1 MERLGLLSATW
12 VAQRGFGNEPHSIN
26 RGGKM
31 RDRVFIAVL
40 LSALLLVMSVSPGH
54 AAQKK
59 YRFMLGTAGSGGEV
73 YVWGG
78 GAAKVVSQFSKD
90 VQLTA
95 QLTAGSGE
103 NLIRIKSGTLKIGL
117 SSNEWNWEL
126 FNGKGGLPKYE
137 HRALF
142 AMYKGDWH
150 LGCRKTFA
158 GSSIYDFKGKKFSFG
173 PKGGGSYGMIKYALD
188 ALGLKFTDFDAKY
201 LSVAESVAALKDG
214 AIEGYFVGIGTPSS
228 SFLDLATMPSGLKLI
243 SLSPEDIRKCIE
255 KYKFLTET
263 VIPANTYRGV
273 DYEAR
278 GVGRWHFMVCRADFP
293 EEAAYE
299 IAKALTENHKDL
311 MAVMAA
317 AKFSTPEN
325 TIRQTVLPLHP
336 GAEKYFREKGYLK

>member
-1 MERLGLLSATW
+1 MKRGVFISVLMAAATVFLLSAILI
-12 VAQRGFGNEPHSIN
+12 H
-26 RGGKM
+26 
-31 RDRVFIAVL
+31 
-40 LSALLLVMSVSPGH
+40 PGE
-54 AAQKK
+54 AAEKK

-103 NLIRIKSGTLKIGL
+103 NLVRIKGGTLKIGL

-126 FNGKGGLPKYE
+126 FNGKGGLPQYE
-137 HRALF
+137 HRAIF

-150 LGCRKTFA
+150 WGCRKTFP
-158 GSSIYDFKGKKFSFG
+158 GNTIYDFKGKKFSFG

-188 ALGLKFTDFDAKY
+188 ALGLKFADFDAKY

-228 SFLDLATMPSGLKLI
+228 AFLDLATMPSGLKLI
-243 SLSPEDIRKCIE
+243 SLSQGDIKKCME

-263 VIPANTYRGV
+263 VIPADTYRGV
-273 DYEAR
+273 DYEVR

-299 IAKALTENHKDL
+299 IAKALTEHHKEL

-317 AKFSTPEN
+317 AKYSTPEN
-325 TIRQTVLPLHP
+325 TLRQTVLPLHP
-336 GAEKYFREKGYLK
+336 GAERYFREKGYLK

>member
-1 MERLGLLSATW
+1 
-12 VAQRGFGNEPHSIN
+12 
-26 RGGKM
+26 M

-158 GSSIYDFKGKKFSFG
+158 GNSIYDFKGKKFSFG

>member
-1 MERLGLLSATW
+1 MRKTHFFVVFFA
-12 VAQRGFGNEPHSIN
+12 VAIIFLFHLTI
-26 RGGKM
+26 
-31 RDRVFIAVL
+31 
-40 LSALLLVMSVSPGH
+40 SPGL
-54 AAQKK
+54 AAEKK
-59 YRFMLGTAGSGGEV
+59 YRFMLGTAGTGGEV
-73 YVWGG
+73 YIWGG
-78 GAAKVVSQFSKD
+78 GAGKVVSQFSKD

-137 HRALF
+137 HRAIF

-150 LGCRKTFA
+150 WGCRKTFP
-158 GSSIYDFKGKKFSFG
+158 GNTIYDFKGKKFSFG

-201 LSVAESVAALKDG
+201 LSVAESVNALKDG

-228 SFLDLATMPSGLKLI
+228 AFLDLATMPSGLKLI
-243 SLSPEDIRKCIE
+243 SLSAADIKKCNE
-255 KYKFLTET
+255 TYNFLTET
-263 VIPANTYRGV
+263 VIPANTYKGV
-273 DYEAR
+273 DYETR

-293 EEAAYE
+293 EEAAYQ
-299 IAKALTENHKDL
+299 IAKALTEHHKDHV
-311 MAVMAA
+311 AVMVA
-317 AKFSTPEN
+317 AKSSTPEN
-325 TIRQTVLPLHP
+325 TIKQSILPFHP

>member
-1 MERLGLLSATW
+1 MRNRIFTAVLFLS
-12 VAQRGFGNEPHSIN
+12 VMIFLS
-26 RGGKM
+26 
-31 RDRVFIAVL
+31 VIAV
-40 LSALLLVMSVSPGH
+40 SPSL
-54 AAQKK
+54 AAEKK
-59 YRFMLGTAGSGGEV
+59 YRFMLGTAGTGGEV
-73 YVWGG
+73 YIWGG

-126 FNGKGGLPKYE
+126 FNGQGGLPKYE
-137 HRALF
+137 HRAIF
-142 AMYKGDWH
+142 AMYKGDWYW
-150 LGCRKTFA
+150 GCRKTFS
-158 GSSIYDFKGKKFSFG
+158 GNTIYDFKGKKFSFG

-201 LSVAESVAALKDG
+201 LSVAESVNALKDG

-228 SFLDLATMPSGLKLI
+228 AFLDLATMPSGLKLI
-243 SLSPEDIRKCIE
+243 SLSPEDIKKCNE
-255 KYKFLTET
+255 KYNFLTET

-273 DYEAR
+273 DYENR

-293 EEAAYE
+293 EEAAYQ
-299 IAKALTENHKDL
+299 IAKALTEHHKDL
-311 MAVMAA
+311 LAVMVA
-317 AKFSTPEN
+317 AKSSTPEN
-325 TIRQTVLPLHP
+325 TIKQSILPFHP

>member
-1 MERLGLLSATW
+1 MWGNRQKEKENFFGSNQKEGIAMRKTHFFVVFFA
-12 VAQRGFGNEPHSIN
+12 VAIIFLFHLTI
-26 RGGKM
+26 
-31 RDRVFIAVL
+31 
-40 LSALLLVMSVSPGH
+40 SPGL
-54 AAQKK
+54 AAEKK
-59 YRFMLGTAGSGGEV
+59 YRFMLGTAGTGGEV
-73 YVWGG
+73 YIWGG
-78 GAAKVVSQFSKD
+78 GAGKVVSQFSKD

-137 HRALF
+137 HRAIF

-150 LGCRKTFA
+150 WGCRKTFP
-158 GSSIYDFKGKKFSFG
+158 GNTIYDFKGKKFSFG

-201 LSVAESVAALKDG
+201 LSVAESVNALKDG

-228 SFLDLATMPSGLKLI
+228 AFLDLATMPSGLKLI
-243 SLSPEDIRKCIE
+243 SLSAADIKKCNE
-255 KYKFLTET
+255 TYNFLTET
-263 VIPANTYRGV
+263 VIPANTYKGV
-273 DYEAR
+273 DYETR

-293 EEAAYE
+293 EEAAYQ
-299 IAKALTENHKDL
+299 IAKALTEHHKDL
-311 MAVMAA
+311 LAVMVA
-317 AKFSTPEN
+317 AKASTPEN
-325 TIRQTVLPLHP
+325 TIKQSILPFHP